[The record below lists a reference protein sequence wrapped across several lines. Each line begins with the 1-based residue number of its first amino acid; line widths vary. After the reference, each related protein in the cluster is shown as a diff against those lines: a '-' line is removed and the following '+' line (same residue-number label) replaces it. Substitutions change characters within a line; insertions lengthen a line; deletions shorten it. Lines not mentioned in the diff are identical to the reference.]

1 MQPAHLHVYC
11 RELDPAL
18 VFMTKGLKGELIGKR
33 LMMGCPGAEI
43 RLGTLVVFLKEVG
56 PTWTDADVAATTCG
70 YNHLGF
76 LVEDLDKTLAELTA
90 IPGVRIETE
99 PFVIPARKRRC
110 AFVTGPSNLYVEFM
124 EDVK

>member
-1 MQPAHLHVYC
+1 M
-11 RELDPAL
+11 D
-18 VFMTKGLKGELIGKR
+18 
-33 LMMGCPGAEI
+33 GCPGAEI

-99 PFVIPARKRRC
+99 PFVTLPEKDA
-110 AFVTGPSNLYVEFM
+110 APFVTGPSNLYVEFM